1 MGMTMPNRLPLL
13 LPLALA
19 ACGPSGP
26 NAEQLSAIE
35 SAADNQVAQIEAKQE
50 AETDRLT
57 QEAQALT
64 DQAANAASYDAAR
77 LKTRADALRQE
88 ARLVEEHGE
97 AQVRAIRDQARA
109 DKSRIQAQ

>member
-1 MGMTMPNRLPLL
+1 MPKRSMLL

-26 NAEQLSAIE
+26 NADQLAAIE
-35 SAADNQVAQIEAKQE
+35 SAADNQVAQIKAKQE

-64 DQAANAASYDAAR
+64 GQAANATSYDAAR
-77 LKTRADALRQE
+77 LKTRAEALRRE
-88 ARLVEEHGE
+88 AELVEDHGE

>member
-26 NAEQLSAIE
+26 HADELQAVE
-35 SAADNQVAQIEAKQE
+35 SAADNKVAQIEATQE

-64 DQAANAASYDAAR
+64 QQAANATSFDAAR
-77 LKTRADALRQE
+77 LKTRADALKEE
-88 ARLVEEHGE
+88 ARLVEQHGE
-97 AQVRAIRDQARA
+97 AQVRAVRDQAQA

>member
-1 MGMTMPNRLPLL
+1 MPNRFMLL

-26 NAEQLSAIE
+26 NADQLEAIE
-35 SAADNQVAQIEAKQE
+35 SAADNQVAQIEAKEE

-64 DQAANAASYDAAR
+64 EQAANATSYDAAR
-77 LKTRADALRQE
+77 LKTRADALRKE
-88 ARLVEEHGE
+88 ADLVEDHAE
-97 AQVRAIRDQARA
+97 AQVRAVRDQARA

>member
-1 MGMTMPNRLPLL
+1 MPKRLLLGLPLL
-13 LPLALA
+13 PLLAIA

-26 NAEQLSAIE
+26 HAEQLAAIE

-64 DQAANAASYDAAR
+64 DQASNTTSYEAAR
-77 LKTRADALRQE
+77 LNTRADALKQE
-88 ARLVEEHGE
+88 ARLVKQHGD

-109 DKSRIQAQ
+109 DKSRVQAQ

>member
-1 MGMTMPNRLPLL
+1 MGMTMPKRSMLL
-13 LPLALA
+13 LPLTLA

-26 NAEQLSAIE
+26 NADQLEAIE
-35 SAADNQVAQIEAKQE
+35 SAADNKVAQIEARQE
-50 AETDRLT
+50 AEADRLT

-64 DQAANAASYDAAR
+64 AQAANVASYDAER
-77 LKTRADALRQE
+77 LNTRAEALKEE
-88 ARLVEEHGE
+88 ARVVERQGE

>member
-1 MGMTMPNRLPLL
+1 MPKRFMLL

-26 NAEQLSAIE
+26 NADQLEAIE
-35 SAADNQVAQIEAKQE
+35 SAADNQVAQIEAKEE

-64 DQAANAASYDAAR
+64 EQAANATSYDAAR
-77 LKTRADALRQE
+77 LKTRADALRKE
-88 ARLVEEHGE
+88 ADLVEDHAE
-97 AQVRAIRDQARA
+97 AQVRAVRDQARA

>member
-1 MGMTMPNRLPLL
+1 MGMMMPKRSMLL

-26 NAEQLSAIE
+26 HAEQLEAVE
-35 SAADNQVAQIEAKQE
+35 AAADNQVAQLEAKQE
-50 AETDRLT
+50 AESNRLT

-64 DQAANAASYDAAR
+64 EQAANATSYDAAR
-77 LKTRADALRQE
+77 LKTRADALKQE
-88 ARLVEEHGE
+88 ARLVEQHGE
-97 AQVRAIRDQARA
+97 AQIRAVRDQARA

>member
-1 MGMTMPNRLPLL
+1 MPKPLL
-13 LPLALA
+13 LLAPLALA

-26 NAEQLSAIE
+26 HAEQLAAIE
-35 SAADNQVAQIEAKQE
+35 SAADNQVAQIEATQE

-64 DQAANAASYDAAR
+64 AQASNATSFEAAR

-97 AQVRAIRDQARA
+97 AQARAVRDQARA